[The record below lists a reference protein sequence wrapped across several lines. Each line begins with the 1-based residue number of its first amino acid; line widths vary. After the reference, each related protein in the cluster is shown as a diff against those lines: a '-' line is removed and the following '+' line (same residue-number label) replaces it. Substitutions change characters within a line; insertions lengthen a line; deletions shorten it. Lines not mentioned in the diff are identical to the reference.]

1 MTNRDMENE
10 YARFQ
15 FQGQRLNDDSIT
27 LRALLEWDYI
37 RDIDPN
43 HVRRVEEARARGEP
57 IPLVVERPRNNR
69 QDEI

>member
-10 YARFQ
+10 HARFH
-15 FQGQRLNDDSIT
+15 FQGQRLNDDRIT

-57 IPLVVERPRNNR
+57 IPLVVERPRNNNR
-69 QDEI
+69 D